1 VVAAAAVVDT
11 AVVVAVADVAMA
23 AAAVAV
29 ATVVAVEMA
38 AVAGL
43 TETTKLTHNID
54 YKNTQKAVDASTAFF
69 ICMPDA

>member
-1 VVAAAAVVDT
+1 VAAAVVDT

>member
-1 VVAAAAVVDT
+1 VVAAAVVVDT
-11 AVVVAVADVAMA
+11 AVVVVAVADVAMV
-23 AAAVAV
+23 AAVAA

-43 TETTKLTHNID
+43 TETTKLTQNID

>member
-1 VVAAAAVVDT
+1 MVDT

-43 TETTKLTHNID
+43 TETTKLTQNID